1 MHGPRVTAMP
11 VALALLAISVFINY
25 IDRGN
30 LSVAAPMLK
39 DELGL
44 TSSQLG
50 ILLSSFFWTYG
61 FFQILSGW
69 LVDRLNVNWVMAVG
83 FFLWSAATAVTGLL
97 HGFAA
102 LLVIRLVLGIGE
114 SVAYPSYSKILAKH
128 YPESRRGFAN
138 ALIASGLACGPAF
151 GLLLGGTLM
160 ARFGWRSFFIG
171 LGLVSLLWIPLWLR
185 WMPRGRG
192 LSATHDVEPVPAT
205 LEILKQRSAWGSFAA
220 LFCTAYLI
228 YFLLTWLPF
237 YLVRERHFS
246 MDAMARIGGSVYL
259 AQALCSSLCG
269 RLSDRWIAAGGTPT
283 RVRKTVVV
291 AGTLCAAAFL
301 GASALV
307 GAVASAALLILV
319 GAALGVT
326 ISGLWPITQ
335 TLAGP
340 QASGRWTGLQCAFGN
355 SSGALTAAATG
366 FLLERS
372 GHFLWAFAL
381 AAGIHSVGA
390 LCWIRLV
397 GPIEPVRWKAAGVRS
412 SIIEE
417 TASSDSALHPGCS
430 S

>member
-1 MHGPRVTAMP
+1 MP

-44 TSSQLG
+44 SASQLG

-69 LVDRLNVNWVMAVG
+69 LVDRFNVNWVMAAG
-83 FFLWSAATAVTGLL
+83 FFVWSAATAVTGLL

-102 LLVIRLVLGIGE
+102 LLVIRLVLGMGE

-128 YPESRRGFAN
+128 YPEAKRGFAN

-171 LGLVSLLWIPLWLR
+171 LGLLSLVWIPLWVR
-185 WMPRGRG
+185 WMPRGHG
-192 LSATHDVEPVPAT
+192 LAASDEGKPAPSS
-205 LEILKQRSAWGSFAA
+205 LEILKQSSAWGSFAG

-246 MDAMARIGGSVYL
+246 MDAMARIGGCLYL
-259 AQALCSSLCG
+259 AQALSSALCG
-269 RLSDRWIAAGGTPT
+269 RLSDRRIPAGGTPT

-291 AGTLCAAAFL
+291 AGSLCAAVL
-301 GASALV
+301 LVASALA
-307 GAVASAALLILV
+307 GTTACAILLILV
-319 GAALGVT
+319 GAAMGVT
-326 ISGLWPITQ
+326 VSGLWPITQ

-355 SSGALTAAATG
+355 SSGAIAAAATG

-381 AAGIHSVGA
+381 AAGIHLLGA
-390 LCWIRLV
+390 LCWIFLV
-397 GPIEPVRWKAAGVRS
+397 GPIEPVRWKATGSRS
-412 SIIEE
+412 VITEE
-417 TASSDSALHPGCS
+417 ASSPDSAIHA
-430 S
+430 